1 MGPTGDNLGDY
12 RARAAACRA
21 MAEKA
26 AEFPSETRTWV
37 QIAEMWEG
45 LAARAEGQSPEP
57 PSLEITDA
65 DRNSGATDSAPP
77 SDPAPVSEL
86 PPAHEA
92 AAATPARGP
101 LRRAAVV
108 AGFLLLPL
116 LAVAAF
122 WPGTDKPAITVAQR
136 SAPAPLSS
144 EPAAQPS
151 KAAEPSAPVR
161 VIAQAPAPAPAPA
174 AAPMP
179 DRVVAD
185 LPAAAPAAAVEPPP
199 LPAVAM
205 TPPPAPAPVPTAQ
218 PPQERVAEA
227 SKAPAVPATSEPLS
241 ETGSV
246 GVRPEPA
253 PEVAAP
259 APAPSPP
266 QKVAALP
273 KAQPLKARVSEPA
286 DEPAPARPKLTGTWW
301 PSSCPKAKD
310 RKNAVSM
317 ELAENRAKAGGASCT
332 FLKKTQAGPAWTVV
346 AKCSDGKASWT
357 AHIRLVLEGKRLQ
370 WASER
375 GTQTYQRCG

>member
-26 AEFPSETRTWV
+26 TEFPSETRTWV

-45 LAARAEGQSPEP
+45 LAARAEGQSAEGAPEP
-57 PSLEITDA
+57 SSVEMTEA
-65 DRNSGATDSAPP
+65 DRDGGATDSAPL
-77 SDPAPVSEL
+77 SEPAPASAL
-86 PPAHEA
+86 PPAHE
-92 AAATPARGP
+92 AATPARGP

-108 AGFLLLPL
+108 AGFLLLPV
-116 LAVAAF
+116 LAIAAF
-122 WPGTDKPAITVAQR
+122 WPGTEKPAITVAQR
-136 SAPAPLSS
+136 SAPAPAWS
-144 EPAAQPS
+144 EPEVQSS
-151 KAAEPSAPVR
+151 KTPEPSAPVR
-161 VIAQAPAPAPAPA
+161 VIAQAPAPTLAPAPA
-174 AAPMP
+174 PE
-179 DRVVAD
+179 RVVAD
-185 LPAAAPAAAVEPPP
+185 SPAAAPTPAPAAEPIPP
-199 LPAVAM
+199 LPAVA
-205 TPPPAPAPVPTAQ
+205 TRLPPAPVPTAQ
-218 PPQERVAEA
+218 PSQERVAE
-227 SKAPAVPATSEPLS
+227 APAVPATSEPLS

-259 APAPSPP
+259 TPAPSPQ

-273 KAQPLKARVSEPA
+273 KAQPLKARASEPP
-286 DEPAPARPKLTGTWW
+286 DEPAPAREKLTGTWW

-332 FLKKTQAGPAWTVV
+332 FLKKTQAGAAWTVV